1 MSPCPEL
8 NHTNLAKGRAR
19 LREYGFE
26 DLLHAFI
33 NRAHDWH
40 ARKQRLAEPDE
51 GAAREIGG
59 KNPKSV
65 SARKAKITPK
75 QAMGMAKND
84 PAKS

>member
-1 MSPCPEL
+1 
-8 NHTNLAKGRAR
+8 

-51 GAAREIGG
+51 VRPARLAAR
-59 KNPKSV
+59 NPKSV

-75 QAMGMAKND
+75 PGNGTAK
-84 PAKS
+84 KRSGQKLTGTMR